1 MGSTFSFLM
10 FFKALIASI
19 SGLII
24 AVPAA
29 MAHGHGTTA
38 DGPVVEVKQI
48 MGTSKTL
55 EGDSFSYP
63 EGVSELRLYRVSFPP
78 GTGFPLHTHPMPL
91 TGYIQQGKIALVKP
105 GGKKYVFLSGE
116 SFVIADQTPAHTMEN
131 VGEGYAVMLVNAVAA
146 EGLETVVMAK
156 P

>member
-1 MGSTFSFLM
+1 MFL
-10 FFKALIASI
+10 KALIASV

-24 AVPAA
+24 AAPAV
-29 MAHGHGTTA
+29 MADGHGA
-38 DGPVVEVKQI
+38 SSDGPAVEVKQL
-48 MGTSKTL
+48 MSTSKTL

-63 EGVSELRLYRVSFPP
+63 EGLSELRLYRVSFPP
-78 GTGFPLHTHPMPL
+78 STGFPLHTHPMPL

-105 GGKKYVFLSGE
+105 DGKKHVFLSGD

-146 EGLETVVMAK
+146 EGLETVVMEK

>member
-1 MGSTFSFLM
+1 M

-29 MAHGHGTTA
+29 IADGHGTTA
-38 DGPVVEVKQI
+38 DGPAVEVKQI

-63 EGVSELRLYRVSFPP
+63 GGVSELRLYRVS
-78 GTGFPLHTHPMPL
+78 FPLHTHPMPL

>member
-1 MGSTFSFLM
+1 MI
-10 FFKALIASI
+10 FKALIASV

-24 AVPAA
+24 AAPAV
-29 MAHGHGTTA
+29 MADGHGAAA
-38 DGPVVEVKQI
+38 DGPAVEVKQI
-48 MGTSKTL
+48 MSTSKTL
-55 EGDSFSYP
+55 EGDSISYP
-63 EGVSELRLYRVSFPP
+63 KGVSELRLYRVSFPP

-105 GGKKYVFLSGE
+105 GGKKYVFLSGD

-131 VGEGYAVMLVNAVAA
+131 VGKGHAVMLVNAVAA
-146 EGLETVVMAK
+146 QGLKTVVMAK